1 MTRSYLHTIRL
12 SAIACFIVAIFS
24 ALAAAETVKIEGI
37 IVARS
42 GDEVIVR
49 FGSGAELAFQLTDNT
64 QVSQVGGLFNA
75 RRKQL
80 AMAAL
85 IPGLKVKA
93 EGVYNERRQILA
105 TKINFKGDDLED
117 AQKIQAGMH
126 ETKTQVQQNKEELER
141 QNAELLAQKEALEKQ
156 QAHLIEQQKQIEA
169 NKGAIAANTARF
181 GQLDDYYIWD
191 EVTVLFAN
199 GQVSVDPK
207 YDAQLLAL
215 AEKAKTV
222 EGYVIEVKGYASTSG
237 SASLNQKLSEDR
249 AGNVT
254 NILLQKGHVPL
265 TRMLAPGAMGEAH
278 QVGNDQSAE
287 GQAEN
292 RRVVVRVLQNKAIAG
307 I

>member
-222 EGYVIEVKGYASTSG
+222 DGYVIEVKGYASTSG